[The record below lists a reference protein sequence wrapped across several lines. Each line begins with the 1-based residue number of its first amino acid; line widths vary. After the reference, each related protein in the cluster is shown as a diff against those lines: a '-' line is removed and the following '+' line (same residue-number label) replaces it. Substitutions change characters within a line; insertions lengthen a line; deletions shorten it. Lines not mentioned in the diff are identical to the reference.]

1 MCFMMPTFPWRDIAA
16 LTVIVDV
23 LIKSKVNVNL
33 NWDERLLTMTVANVR
48 GST

>member
-1 MCFMMPTFPWRDIAA
+1 MHTFPWRDTAA

-33 NWDERLLTMTVANVR
+33 NWDESLLQMAVANVR